1 MNVDTFATFRN
12 GSQERNDLLE
22 IIDPRSNWGNRL
34 ENKFLPISPTQFIA
48 LPWVVSRDNVRIF
61 TSPYSFTESES
72 DPVTKQG
79 LYFSLELGPGL
90 FCGSTVLETGLLL
103 ADDTKNML
111 PKCRRLVT
119 TDTLHITLGY
129 LPSMTSAEFSKLED
143 KLCSIVR
150 GWKQDLESKDF
161 RPWPF
166 RDVAFRS
173 VEQITDT
180 LYDTSIMKPLI
191 QQPRVANV
199 RSWDLETALAW
210 TLDAFDSGTYQMHT
224 HPRGDQTE
232 HDYIAGIF
240 KRDWGR
246 KTAYEEFRRNF
257 VGYIA
262 PTLEKVTNTNMVAV
276 AYFHAPRPE
285 HAIGV
290 MDNTMDTRLNKYGS
304 ALLLHLLQN
313 LKSEL
318 GHSLDYKLRV
328 DPDKRYVIKNEHQWH
343 ITPTEKVWIAGGEGA
358 SLLLEDATFRKERG
372 MSSGLFRYG
381 TDHSYSWVYNEAV
394 ATRSKTADDHFL
406 AHSFNYNIGPV
417 TPMPYMS

>member
-328 DPDKRYVIKNEHQWH
+328 DPDKRYVIIKTNINGTSHQPKRSGSRVEKEPACSSKMPH
-343 ITPTEKVWIAGGEGA
+343 LERKGACLAGSFDMGLIIVTAGFITRRSPHVQKPRMTI
-358 SLLLEDATFRKERG
+358 
-372 MSSGLFRYG
+372 
-381 TDHSYSWVYNEAV
+381 SWRIPL
-394 ATRSKTADDHFL
+394 TTTLGQILRCHT
-406 AHSFNYNIGPV
+406 
-417 TPMPYMS
+417 